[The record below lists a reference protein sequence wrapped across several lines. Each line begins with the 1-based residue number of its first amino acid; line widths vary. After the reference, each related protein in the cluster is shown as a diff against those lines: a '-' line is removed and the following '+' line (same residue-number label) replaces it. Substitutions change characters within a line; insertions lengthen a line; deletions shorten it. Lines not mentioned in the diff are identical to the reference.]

1 MIEMTAIPPISLKNY
16 QKAIA
21 TPPILCPVFGIYTG
35 AGEFV
40 PSSELA
46 EIVGLTDRAFYE

>member
-1 MIEMTAIPPISLKNY
+1 VIRTMASVWKNY